1 MESVK
6 GCAELVTEEQQQQQ
20 EWALSIC
27 FTDTCESTCFYIC
40 VYMQADSVYI
50 YTFMYILRCA
60 CVHIAS
66 SVFAVDSTF
75 PFGQQRCFS
84 VGGSLLIP
92 LCSL

>member
-50 YTFMYILRCA
+50 YLFL
-60 CVHIAS
+60 
-66 SVFAVDSTF
+66 
-75 PFGQQRCFS
+75 
-84 VGGSLLIP
+84 
-92 LCSL
+92 